1 MKKLLLIAL
10 LFSWFVPA
18 LCMEGGPEDTF
29 QASTSLATFTE
40 PITVSTS
47 DDEKIT
53 LSPDEIRCLES
64 RMLQDLLDLFGNTKE
79 IIPLKIIDAAT
90 FNLIKKLTSISIE
103 EILATCDDSQR
114 ASLIQALHF
123 LMADKL
129 LETGC
134 EWIAKNTD
142 FSTFDGTN
150 IYPEKI
156 ACYPLEQALQ
166 EKLEKTDFGWKYIK
180 TLSGHTGWIS
190 SIAFSPDGNTLASC
204 SQDTTIRLWNANTG
218 ELIKT
223 LSVHTR
229 WIYSIAF
236 SPDGNTLASG
246 SSDKTICLWRNPLHN
261 MVLEI
266 RELLLLLKVATS
278 PIKLKLETE
287 SEEIKNI
294 YNSLPQDIQKLFDE
308 LNERK
313 K

>member
-18 LCMEGGPEDTF
+18 LCMEGGPEDTS

-64 RMLQDLLDLFGNTKE
+64 RMLQDLLGEFGNTKE

-180 TLSGHTGWIS
+180 TLSGHTGW
-190 SIAFSPDGNTLASC
+190 FF
-204 SQDTTIRLWNANTG
+204 
-218 ELIKT
+218 
-223 LSVHTR
+223 
-229 WIYSIAF
+229 SIAF

-246 SSDKTICLWRNPLHN
+246 SSDTTVHLWRNPLHN

-294 YNSLPQDIQKLFDE
+294 YNSLPQDIQKRFDE

>member
-1 MKKLLLIAL
+1 
-10 LFSWFVPA
+10 
-18 LCMEGGPEDTF
+18 MEGGPEDTS

-64 RMLQDLLDLFGNTKE
+64 RMLQDLFDLFGNTKE
-79 IIPLKIIDAAT
+79 IIPLKNIDAAT

-134 EWIAKNTD
+134 EWIANNTD

-180 TLSGHTGWIS
+180 TLSGHTGWFF

-223 LSVHTR
+223 LSGHTR

-246 SSDKTICLWRNPLHN
+246 SSDTTVHLWRNPLHN

-266 RELLLLLKVATS
+266 RELLLLLKVVTS

-294 YNSLPQDIQKLFDE
+294 YNSLPQDIQKRFDE